1 MNRLQVRSATSIQDI
16 PTKKMRSEMGA
27 DTPVQTGAQPIYKN
41 PQREDTFN
49 PEPSMVLRISAIVVP
64 LMTFCVQNWF
74 VITLVLLGSGM
85 HTVQIAQVAGSLIG
99 VFLFPAVVVA
109 IFQIGKRFRNS
120 RSRYRIYLFAALF
133 SLSSTLLVRLMSFLV
148 NA

>member
-1 MNRLQVRSATSIQDI
+1 MNRLQVRSATLIQDI

-49 PEPSMVLRISAIVVP
+49 PKPSMVLRISAIVVP
-64 LMTFCVQNWF
+64 MMTFCVQNWF
-74 VITLVLLGSGM
+74 VITLVMLGSGM
-85 HTVQIAQVAGSLIG
+85 HPAQIAQVVGSLIG

-109 IFQIGKRFRNS
+109 LFQIGKR
-120 RSRYRIYLFAALF
+120 ALKSEEKITEAEADF
-133 SLSSTLLVRLMSFLV
+133 FL
-148 NA
+148 